1 MFVMRNGGAPTSSR
15 DFKAVINY
23 EQGNKFYQQ
32 NTLVLSGSQSSSLS
46 GTTQLYDLQ
55 LGSDSSSMSVL
66 TGSLQVSLNGTHMI
80 SNTNQMTSES
90 PADFFLTGSSTYSQ
104 THLAVLGNSSNL
116 SPGFNLVT
124 NDRLHITY
132 QKTKS

>member
-1 MFVMRNGGAPTSSR
+1 MRNDGSPTSSR
-15 DFKAVINY
+15 DSKAVINY

-132 QKTKS
+132 QKTMS